1 MLAPPANASPER
13 TLAADLCVSCTV
25 VRGALRDLADEGRI
39 EIRAQS
45 GSYLLKDERDSRPAT
60 DHC

>member
-1 MLAPPANASPER
+1 M
-13 TLAADLCVSCTV
+13 SCTV